1 MLQQLSI
8 SNFILVEKCR
18 MDFSD
23 GLCVLTGETGAGKSI
38 LLGALGLL
46 LGERA
51 AGQPLFDTSQPA
63 TLNAEFNLSDS
74 IKIFCEENGLM
85 MEDDA
90 LLLRRQLLTDGKSRA
105 FINDQPV
112 SVSLL
117 KTLGE
122 KLVEVHGQQGQRAL
136 TDKSI
141 QRAMLDKYGKHEAML
156 DEVESAYSHWKQ
168 VANARAAK
176 QEAIKNAAAQEDYMR
191 HIHAELSKLAPQ
203 AGEEE
208 ELAVKRR
215 QLMQAE
221 KLGGLLNEVQAEL
234 GGANPVEDML
244 ARASRLLAR
253 GGDEKVENKTL
264 DKLLESLDAAQQSTA
279 EALQHLDSLILDS
292 GYDPKELDA
301 VEGRLFDLRGAARK
315 HQRTVDELNDYLNE
329 IDETLKA
336 LDSDE
341 SVLTQLLAEEKQAKE
356 TYEKLAIK
364 LSKARQKVAETLADK
379 VMAELKPLKMEAT
392 RFKVD
397 ITQMEEENWGVHGVD
412 NVQFEV
418 STNQGAPFGP
428 LAKIASG
435 GELSRFM
442 LAMKVVLAE
451 NETDKTLIFDEIDTG
466 TSGAVAEAIGERLGR
481 LGKVSQVMCI
491 THLPQ
496 VASKGV
502 THFKVAKT
510 TDGTQTRTSVTALND
525 EQRREELATMLS
537 GKTITDEAR
546 KQAETMLK
554 AAS

>member
-1 MLQQLSI
+1 
-8 SNFILVEKCR
+8 
-18 MDFSD
+18 MDFSA

-63 TLNAEFNLSDS
+63 TLHAEFTLSDS
-74 IKIFCEENGLM
+74 VKNFCENNGLTI
-85 MEDDA
+85 EDEH

-117 KTLGE
+117 KKLGE

-141 QRAMLDKYGKHEAML
+141 QREMLDKYGKHATML
-156 DEVESAYSHWKQ
+156 AKVEKAYGHWKQ
-168 VANARAAK
+168 IANARAAK
-176 QEAIKNAAAQEDYMR
+176 EEAIKNAAAQEDYMR
-191 HIHAELSKLAPQ
+191 HIHSELSKLNPQ
-203 AGEEE
+203 SGEEE

-215 QLMQAE
+215 KLMQAE
-221 KLGGLLNEVQAEL
+221 KLGGLLNEVQSEL
-234 GGANPVEDML
+234 EGANPVESTL
-244 ARASRLLAR
+244 SRASRLLAR
-253 GGDEKVENKTL
+253 GSDEKLENKTL
-264 DKLLESLDAAQQSTA
+264 DYLLESLDAAQQSTA
-279 EALQHLDSLILDS
+279 EAVQYLDSLILES
-292 GYDPKELDA
+292 GYDPKELDT
-301 VEGRLFDLRGAARK
+301 VETRLFELRGAARK
-315 HQRTVDELNDYLNE
+315 HKRTVDELSDYLLE
-329 IDETLKA
+329 IDQTLKA

-341 SVLTQLLAEEKQAKE
+341 SFLSQLLAEEKQAKE
-356 TYEKLAIK
+356 AYHALAVT
-364 LSKARQKVAETLADK
+364 LSAARQKLATTLANK
-379 VMAELKPLKMEAT
+379 VMKELAPLKMEAT
-392 RFKVD
+392 RFKVA
-397 ITQMEEENWGVHGVD
+397 ITIMEEEYWSAQGID
-412 NVQFEV
+412 SVQFEA
-418 STNQGAPFGP
+418 STNPGAPFGA

-451 NETDKTLIFDEIDTG
+451 SETDKTLIFDEIDTG

-481 LGKVSQVMCI
+481 LGKGSQVMCI

-502 THFKVAKT
+502 SHFKVAKA
-510 TDGTQTRTSVTALND
+510 TDGTHTRTSVTALND
-525 EQRREELATMLS
+525 QQRREELATMLS

-546 KQAETMLK
+546 KQADMMLK